1 MANTYTL
8 IEAKTLGSS
17 TASVTFT
24 SIPQTYTDLLV
35 KLSVRQDTANAGLF
49 LRPNSS
55 TTNLSHKKIY
65 GDGASATSDS
75 GSSIFIF
82 CDGNWATSNTFNNSE
97 VYIPNY
103 TSSNYKSVS
112 IDSVAENN
120 SSSAG
125 LSFVGLVAALW
136 SDTTAITSLNF
147 VPEGGGA
154 NFISG
159 STFYLYGISNS

>member
-1 MANTYTL
+1 MAYSFQL
-8 IEAKTLGSS
+8 IEAKTLTTTSS
-17 TASVTFT
+17 SVTFT

-35 KLSVRQDTANAGLF
+35 KLSVKQDGANAGLF

-55 TTNLSHKKIY
+55 TTNLSHRKMY
-65 GDGASATSDS
+65 ADSVSVSGDS
-75 GSSIFIF
+75 GSIIFIF
-82 CDGNWATSNTFNNSE
+82 CNGSWSTSNTFTNTD

-112 IDSVAENN
+112 IDSVATSNTA
-120 SSSAG
+120 SAG
-125 LSFVGLVAALW
+125 LSFLAFVAGLW
-136 SDTTAITSLNF
+136 SDTTAISSLNF

-159 STFYLYGISNS
+159 STFYLYGIKNS

>member
-8 IEAKTLGSS
+8 IEAKTVSTT

-55 TTNLSHKKIY
+55 TTNLSSRRLFA
-65 GDGASATSDS
+65 DSSAPWSDT
-75 GSSIFIF
+75 GSNIFML
-82 CDGNWATSNTFNNSE
+82 CNGNWATGNTFTNNE
-97 VYIPNY
+97 IYIPNY

-120 SSSAG
+120 TSSAG
-125 LSFVGLVAALW
+125 LSFLGFVAGLW

-154 NFISG
+154 NFVSG